1 MEGIFS
7 GGGNE
12 QIFLAGGEDLG
23 MLTGISK
30 QASKN
35 IFLTISL
42 HCVKVKMKEK
52 KLLRRLCPTFKH

>member
-1 MEGIFS
+1 MDFWGVEGIFA

-30 QASKN
+30 QASRQ
-35 IFLTISL
+35 
-42 HCVKVKMKEK
+42 VKIY
-52 KLLRRLCPTFKH
+52 F

>member
-1 MEGIFS
+1 MGR
-7 GGGNE
+7 
-12 QIFLAGGEDLG
+12 FLAGGENLG
-23 MLTGISK
+23 MLIGKSKQASK

-52 KLLRRLCPTFKH
+52 KLLRRLCLAFKH